1 MYKKNLKKIVLTLC
15 LLLIVPLLTYAQ
27 DTLRITVTSDQLQTT
42 ALIFAEHKKY
52 SELVPI
58 LQQENLNLHTVNNS
72 WIHTD
77 SLKTL
82 QLQKKEQEMLK
93 QAQHIDKVEKN
104 LRITTAV
111 SGTVI
116 CVGVLAAIL
125 YGCLN

>member
-1 MYKKNLKKIVLTLC
+1 M
-15 LLLIVPLLTYAQ
+15 PLLTYAQ

-93 QAQHIDKVEKN
+93 QAQHIEKVEKN
-104 LRITTAV
+104 FKITTAV

-116 CVGVLAAIL
+116 CVGILAAIL

>member
-1 MYKKNLKKIVLTLC
+1 MP
-15 LLLIVPLLTYAQ
+15 LLICAQ
-27 DTLRITVTSDQLQTT
+27 DTLRITVTSDQLRTT

-52 SELVPI
+52 SELVPA
-58 LQQENLNLHTVNNS
+58 LQQENQNLHIVNNS

-93 QAQHIDKVEKN
+93 QAQHIEKVEKKFKT
-104 LRITTAV
+104 TTAV

>member
-1 MYKKNLKKIVLTLC
+1 M
-15 LLLIVPLLTYAQ
+15 PLLTCAQ

-93 QAQHIDKVEKN
+93 QAQHIEKVEKN
-104 LRITTAV
+104 LKITTAV

-116 CVGVLAAIL
+116 CISVLAAIL